1 MSDVVLPCP
10 RCGHDHPIEAGS
22 EAQRCARS
30 GRPYRVER
38 VTVRALRRQRDKAA
52 GVAHHKLRVHTDD
65 GEALVAFDA
74 PLDLEVE
81 AMKGDE
87 VWLVWV
93 GDTLRGVHN
102 TTIDRAHVLGVD
114 GGISGWWVILAAAG
128 LGGLAWYAWG

>member
-10 RCGHDHPIEAGS
+10 RCGHDHPIDPAV

-30 GRPYRVER
+30 GRPFRVER
-38 VTVRALRRQRDKAA
+38 VTVRALRRQRDKAE
-52 GVAHHKLRVHTDD
+52 GTVHHKLRVHTDA

-74 PLDLEVE
+74 PLDLEIE

-93 GDTLRGVHN
+93 GDALRGVHN
-102 TTIDRAHVLGVD
+102 TTIDRFHVLGVD
-114 GGISGWWVILAAAG
+114 GGISGWWALLA
-128 LGGLAWYAWG
+128 LALIVVAVWWATA